1 MNRTRS
7 HAKKA
12 KSAKSAA
19 RKKAVKPKKVLHA
32 SKSQHSTGGP
42 LPDPGHGVS
51 KYSAQIGLPPNEK
64 LRKFADEIYGEM
76 ELPHRK
82 HDSK

>member
-12 KSAKSAA
+12 KSTT
-19 RKKAVKPKKVLHA
+19 RKKAVKPKKILHA

-42 LPDPGHGVS
+42 LPDPGHGVVA
-51 KYSAQIGLPPNEK
+51 KYSPQLGLPPNEK

-82 HDSK
+82 HGAK